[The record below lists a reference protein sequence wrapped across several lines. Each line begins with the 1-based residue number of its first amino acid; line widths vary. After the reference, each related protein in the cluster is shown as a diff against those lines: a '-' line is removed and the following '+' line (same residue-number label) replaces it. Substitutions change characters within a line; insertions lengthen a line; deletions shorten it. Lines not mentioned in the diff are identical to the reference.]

1 MSVEPTPEPTQAAST
16 RVVTGTRTRPRSG
29 QHPRAAVTIEPHP
42 PSDVESPVFTSLYLS
57 ASSRTMVPKAM
68 ARTEGNET
76 MKGVLWAARDVDR
89 LLDEDKAWKLA
100 SEAMRSLEQEPSLLG
115 ASPHLLATARR

>member
-1 MSVEPTPEPTQAAST
+1 M
-16 RVVTGTRTRPRSG
+16 
-29 QHPRAAVTIEPHP
+29 TIEPYP